1 MKRTLKLLSVAA
13 LLGLGVTGLAACGE
27 TSSSTVTGPSIQAT
41 AEATSVNYGET
52 LQLQAVGFQGAVSWT
67 SSNTSIATVSAEG
80 LVTGIIPGTVKIT
93 AIDEADNRA
102 EIEISVVDPEATTSG
117 TVTVDYDN
125 LPTEILVDSK
135 IDMDQYAEVKKVTNW
150 YLTTEDTD
158 IVKIEGHTII
168 GIAPGSYLVTLHA
181 GRTARAIQGTVIT
194 EGKIDAAAVKQTI
207 SAVQQAAQAIAGSDS
222 SGSLLDGSAKML
234 TGHLDKGQLSDMTMD
249 SLEHL
254 AAEMGLDAAG
264 KTKEELVELI
274 AAEEVQAPA
283 R

>member
-1 MKRTLKLLSVAA
+1 MNDILKKLTSRKF
-13 LLGLGVTGLAACGE
+13 LAAVAG
-27 TSSSTVTGPSIQAT
+27 T
-41 AEATSVNYGET
+41 A
-52 LQLQAVGFQGAVSWT
+52 LGA
-67 SSNTSIATVSAEG
+67 A
-80 LVTGIIPGTVKIT
+80 IT
-93 AIDEADNRA
+93 AASLDANIVLSCMGAA
-102 EIEISVVDPEATTSG
+102 MSG
-117 TVTVDYDN
+117 AS
-125 LPTEILVDSK
+125 L
-135 IDMDQYAEVKKVTNW
+135 
-150 YLTTEDTD
+150 LTY
-158 IVKIEGHTII
+158 I
-168 GIAPGSYLVTLHA
+168 
-181 GRTARAIQGTVIT
+181 IT
-194 EGKIDAAAVKQTI
+194 EGRIDAAAVKQTI

>member
-1 MKRTLKLLSVAA
+1 MNDILKKLTSRKF
-13 LLGLGVTGLAACGE
+13 LAAVAG
-27 TSSSTVTGPSIQAT
+27 T
-41 AEATSVNYGET
+41 A
-52 LQLQAVGFQGAVSWT
+52 LGA
-67 SSNTSIATVSAEG
+67 A
-80 LVTGIIPGTVKIT
+80 IT
-93 AIDEADNRA
+93 AAGLDANIVLSCMGAA
-102 EIEISVVDPEATTSG
+102 MSG
-117 TVTVDYDN
+117 ASLLAY
-125 LPTEILVDSK
+125 I
-135 IDMDQYAEVKKVTNW
+135 
-150 YLTTEDTD
+150 
-158 IVKIEGHTII
+158 
-168 GIAPGSYLVTLHA
+168 
-181 GRTARAIQGTVIT
+181 IT

-207 SAVQQAAQAIAGSDS
+207 SAVQQAAQAIAESDS